1 MDRAVIHL
9 NVADFAASVERL
21 VDARLRGRPV
31 IVAPEGGRA
40 AVYDMSEEAFRA
52 GVRKGMMLA
61 RALRICRGAAVLP
74 PRKARYEQ
82 AMAAVCRLALPFSPL
97 VESGGDDGHLFVD
110 VTASGRCFGPPVDM
124 AWRMQR
130 EARRLLGLD
139 PIWAV
144 APNKLTAK
152 AATRTVKPA
161 GEAVVGAGEEAD
173 FLAPLP
179 LGLLPGVTPSDLV
192 RFRDFNLDRVADA
205 QALDFEQMQVA
216 FGPRGRI
223 FHETRPGRRPLAG
236 GACGPTAAPG
246 RGGPRLRGR
255 HQRRAGPGRGRSTA
269 SWRPPGLRCGSG
281 AWRPGGSGS
290 PSTTPTGSGGSAGGR
305 PAWGRPTTRPS
316 MPWPGRPSNS
326 PGSGGSGSATCASSA
341 TGWSSLRGRWACLTT
356 AAVKNR
362 RAWASALDAVRQ
374 RFGRDAV
381 RVGRTLAA

>member
-21 VDARLRGRPV
+21 MDARLRGRPV
-31 IVAPEGGRA
+31 IVAPEGGRS

-52 GVRKGMMLA
+52 GVRKGMPLA

-74 PRKARYEQ
+74 PRRARYEQ
-82 AMAAVCRLALPFSPL
+82 AMAAVFRLALPFSPL

-130 EARRLLGLD
+130 EARSLLGLD

-144 APNKLTAK
+144 AANKLTAK

-161 GEAVVGAGEEAD
+161 GEAVVGSGEEAD

-179 LGLLPGVTPSDLV
+179 LGLLPGVTPSDLA

-205 QALDFEQMQVA
+205 QALDAGQMAVA
-216 FGPRGRI
+216 FGPRGRLL
-223 FHETRPGRRPLAG
+223 HELVRGIDPSPVAPAGRRPPRVAADHAFGDDTNDERVLDAVLYRLVENAG
-236 GACGPTAAPG
+236 AELRERRLTARRIGVALDHADG
-246 RGGPRLRGR
+246 VRCVR
-255 HQRRAGPGRGRSTA
+255 QRS
-269 SWRPPGLRCGSG
+269 
-281 AWRPGGSGS
+281 
-290 PSTTPTGSGGSAGGR
+290 
-305 PAWGRPTTRPS
+305 
-316 MPWPGRPSNS
+316 
-326 PGSGGSGSATCASSA
+326 
-341 TGWSSLRGRWACLTT
+341 
-356 AAVKNR
+356 AAVGTADDPALYALARSAFELARFR
-362 RAWASALDAVRQ
+362 RVRIRHMRLVCDRLVFPSGQMGLFDNDPAPRQARLVAALDAVRR